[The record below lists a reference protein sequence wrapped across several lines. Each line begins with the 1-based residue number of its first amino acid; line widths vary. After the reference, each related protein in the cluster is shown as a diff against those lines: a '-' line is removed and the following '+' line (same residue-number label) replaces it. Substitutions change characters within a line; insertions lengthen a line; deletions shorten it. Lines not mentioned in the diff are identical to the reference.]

1 MERKSHQKKETLLPT
16 SLMEDI
22 EFDELDKEL
31 QLKQIQENNEPTLKS
46 IYILFNYNFNLN
58 NRQS

>member
-1 MERKSHQKKETLLPT
+1 MERKPHQKKETLLPT